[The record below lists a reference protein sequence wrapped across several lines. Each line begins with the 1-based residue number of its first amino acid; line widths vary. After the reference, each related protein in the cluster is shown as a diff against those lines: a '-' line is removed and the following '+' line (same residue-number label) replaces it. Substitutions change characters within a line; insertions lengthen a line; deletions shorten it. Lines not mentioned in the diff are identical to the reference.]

1 MLGCSLLS
9 YLQTKD
15 LKKKQKKKF
24 GLGGVFLG
32 KSTLILNLSNLY
44 SLYELFKT
52 FKFVTSDTEC
62 HFRFHVNFNVPHL
75 NLSACVNVSVLGLS
89 PIANLAR
96 TNLEAK

>member
-15 LKKKQKKKF
+15 LKKSKKKS
-24 GLGGVFLG
+24 LVWGGVFR

-44 SLYELFKT
+44 SLYGLFKT
-52 FKFVTSDTEC
+52 FKFLTSDTEC

-96 TNLEAK
+96 ANPGAK